1 MFAVVRTSILQLRL
15 CGGLTPH
22 GGAMPGLWRGEREGR
37 RQVCAAPLTSAE
49 DKRGDGSVR
58 FSIKSRKTQLAPNV
72 TSDGFSH
79 QLLLCRPTEEQ
90 IAFLA
95 GHVDTPALMDMDPSM
110 PSQARRQ
117 FYMSNPVISI

>member
-1 MFAVVRTSILQLRL
+1 MWGADSPR
-15 CGGLTPH
+15 GGSAGPA
-22 GGAMPGLWRGEREGR
+22 GGEGEGW
-37 RQVCAAPLTSAE
+37 RQVRAALLTRAE

-58 FSIKSRKTQLAPNV
+58 FSIKSRKTLLAPNV

-79 QLLLCRPTEEQ
+79 QLLLGRPTEEQ

-95 GHVDTPALMDMDPSM
+95 GHVDTPALMDTDPSM

-117 FYMSNPVISI
+117 FYMSNLVISI